1 MGVLNNFLPLKAGI
15 LDIFLYLTT
24 AQVGA
29 V

>member
-1 MGVLNNFLPLKAGI
+1 MGVLNNFLPLKAGF